1 VRFNSDWSG
10 YDGSFANTG
19 TYDLD
24 ATYATP
30 WDGMPASGIFD
41 IGAYTCLIFSQGD
54 VPPPTNASDLNA
66 DGRVD
71 AADLA
76 LLLNAWGTAKGAA
89 DINRD
94 GAVNGVDLAILLGQ
108 WGWSA
113 Q

>member
-1 VRFNSDWSG
+1 
-10 YDGSFANTG
+10 
-19 TYDLD
+19 
-24 ATYATP
+24 
-30 WDGMPASGIFD
+30 MPASGIFD